1 MKKERFRLVPF
12 VAVMLKKDNKI
23 ILTKRI
29 KSGWGNGEYALPGGS
44 VDGQE
49 TIRQA
54 SAREVK
60 EELGVTVREEDL
72 KVIHVMHIMH
82 RGLEYEPG
90 KTHFEGIGFFLQTE
104 KWEGELKNMEPHI
117 HEFVDW
123 FDLNNLPENIVS
135 EFKQVLEKI
144 SKNEIYSEHGW

>member
-1 MKKERFRLVPF
+1 MTQERFKLIPF
-12 VAVMLKKDNKI
+12 VAVMLKKDNKV

-29 KSGWGNGEYALPGGS
+29 KSGWGEGEYALPGGG
-44 VDGQE
+44 VDGRE

-72 KVIHVMHIMH
+72 KVVHVMHE
-82 RGLEYEPG
+82 LG
-90 KTHFEGIGFFLQTE
+90 KNNIETIGFFLETE
-104 KWEGELKNMEPHI
+104 KWEDEPKNMEPHI
-117 HEFVDW
+117 HEFIDW
-123 FDLNNLPENIVS
+123 FDLNNLPENIVA
-135 EFKQVLEKI
+135 ELKLVLEKI